1 MTIDP
6 TRPGPAGEDRA
17 GSALGRVLGRLRRAG
32 PPERMRILTI
42 GGRAIRVAVRE
53 GTPGRPP
60 LLLCN
65 GIGVSLEL
73 FQPFVDALDPQR
85 PVIRFDMP
93 GIGGSPAP
101 VIPYHLA
108 TLPSLLA
115 GLLDQLGYEQ
125 ADVLGISW
133 GGGLAQQ
140 FALSRPDRVR
150 RLVLVATGP
159 GALMVPGHPRVL
171 LRMLT
176 PRRHRDPG
184 YAARIAGELYGG
196 SAREDPIVARDLLHA
211 TTRLGPAR
219 GYYYQLISSLGWT
232 SLPRLPK
239 LRPPTLILA
248 GDDDPIIPVVN
259 ARIMHRLIPR
269 STAARLPRRPP
280 RAGRRPRTP
289 GRRRGGVP
297 RCRPHRRRE
306 PAMTQVT
313 SAHLGE
319 SLGTDFFSV
328 REQFTDEQWEHF
340 ITVRRFVDEEVVP
353 VVGPYWER
361 AEICWPLVKRL
372 PELGIVGEDIKG
384 YGCAGMSPMAC
395 GLVTMELHR
404 GDGSL
409 GVFLGVHAGLAMT
422 VDRDVRLG
430 GAEGALAAGHGGQ
443 MDKLGAFAL
452 TEPEHG
458 SDSVALETSARPDG
472 DGWVLNGRKRWIG
485 LGSVADLV
493 VVWARNTEDGQVNGF
508 VVEKGSPGYQARVIE
523 GKVSLRSVWQAEITL
538 ENVRVPGE
546 NRLPGARSFKDTT
559 RVLATTRSTCAWG
572 ALGHATAAYDAA
584 LRYAQERRQFGEP
597 LASFQIIQQRLVS
610 MLADLTAM
618 QLYCLQIGRL
628 AEAGR
633 LTPTV
638 AGLAKMHNTRKAR
651 AITAE
656 ARDMLGGNGI
666 LLDYQVMRHMVDM
679 EAIHTFEGTE
689 TMQTLIVGRAITGIG
704 AFT

>member
-1 MTIDP
+1 
-6 TRPGPAGEDRA
+6 
-17 GSALGRVLGRLRRAG
+17 
-32 PPERMRILTI
+32 
-42 GGRAIRVAVRE
+42 
-53 GTPGRPP
+53 
-60 LLLCN
+60 
-65 GIGVSLEL
+65 
-73 FQPFVDALDPQR
+73 
-85 PVIRFDMP
+85 
-93 GIGGSPAP
+93 
-101 VIPYHLA
+101 
-108 TLPSLLA
+108 
-115 GLLDQLGYEQ
+115 
-125 ADVLGISW
+125 
-133 GGGLAQQ
+133 
-140 FALSRPDRVR
+140 
-150 RLVLVATGP
+150 
-159 GALMVPGHPRVL
+159 
-171 LRMLT
+171 
-176 PRRHRDPG
+176 
-184 YAARIAGELYGG
+184 
-196 SAREDPIVARDLLHA
+196 
-211 TTRLGPAR
+211 
-219 GYYYQLISSLGWT
+219 
-232 SLPRLPK
+232 
-239 LRPPTLILA
+239 
-248 GDDDPIIPVVN
+248 
-259 ARIMHRLIPR
+259 
-269 STAARLPRRPP
+269 
-280 RAGRRPRTP
+280 
-289 GRRRGGVP
+289 
-297 RCRPHRRRE
+297 
-306 PAMTQVT
+306 MTQVT
-313 SAHLGE
+313 GEHLGE

-340 ITVRRFVDEEVVP
+340 VTVRRFVDEEVVP

-372 PELGIVGEDIKG
+372 PELGIVGEDIQG

-409 GVFLGVHAGLAMT
+409 GVFLGVHAGLAMNSIAMCGS
-422 VDRDVRLG
+422 DEQKERWLP
-430 GAEGALAAGHGGQ
+430 AMAA

-452 TEPEHG
+452 TEPGHG
-458 SDSVALETSARPDG
+458 SDSVALETSARRDG
-472 DGWVLNGRKRWIG
+472 DSWVLNGRKRWIG

-508 VVEKGSPGYQARVIE
+508 VVEKGTPGYQAQVIE
-523 GKVSLRSVWQAEITL
+523 GKISLRSVWQAEITL
-538 ENVRVPGE
+538 DNVRVPDA

-559 RVLATTRSTCAWG
+559 RVLATTRTTCAWA

-584 LRYAQERRQFGEP
+584 LRYAVERRQFGEP

-656 ARDMLGGNGI
+656 ARDLLGGNGI